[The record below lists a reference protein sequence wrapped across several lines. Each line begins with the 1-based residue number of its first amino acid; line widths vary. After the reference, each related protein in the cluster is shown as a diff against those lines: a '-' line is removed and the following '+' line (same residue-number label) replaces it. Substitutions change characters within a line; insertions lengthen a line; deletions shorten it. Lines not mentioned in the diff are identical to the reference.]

1 MLSLVFSKMCAIEK
15 QNNRILKRLKQLQEI
30 ADEDFKEVAFKVKIN
45 KYIFLQNAFSKRTLF
60 FRISQ
65 HHQQQWR
72 TLIATRKS
80 SNQEVKPI
88 DPDPKPYNYK
98 TSWHQ
103 TDNSPNFFLSWRATW
118 TNHKINPFKKGWRRR
133 NGWELNRLHGND
145 GRYHG

>member
-65 HHQQQWR
+65 HHQQ
-72 TLIATRKS
+72 
-80 SNQEVKPI
+80 
-88 DPDPKPYNYK
+88 
-98 TSWHQ
+98 
-103 TDNSPNFFLSWRATW
+103 
-118 TNHKINPFKKGWRRR
+118 
-133 NGWELNRLHGND
+133 
-145 GRYHG
+145 